1 MQLWP
6 AADGLQTREERAKLK
21 ADRFYKVVL
30 HTKDYFASS
39 DRKCFYPW
47 VDVGIPYFK
56 FPRRHCSRRF
66 SASPR
71 RLRSKCRIPMNIII
85 FHY

>member
-6 AADGLQTREERAKLK
+6 EVPNDGVQTREERARLK
-21 ADRFYKVVL
+21 ADRLYKVTF

-47 VDVGIPYFK
+47 VEVGIAYFK
-56 FPRRHCSRRF
+56 SSGWRCSHRL
-66 SASPR
+66 SKSP
-71 RLRSKCRIPMNIII
+71 S
-85 FHY
+85 